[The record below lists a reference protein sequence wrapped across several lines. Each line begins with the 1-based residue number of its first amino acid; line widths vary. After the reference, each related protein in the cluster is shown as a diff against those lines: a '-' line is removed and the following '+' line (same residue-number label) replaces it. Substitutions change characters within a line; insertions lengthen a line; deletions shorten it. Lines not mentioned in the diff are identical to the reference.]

1 MRALLAA
8 VSLLALAPS
17 VLAQKAPEVGYIYPP
32 AGNAGTTVN
41 VVLGVYDATPDMQF
55 FVHDPRVKL
64 EASGP
69 PGELLLPPPPYW
81 FGQKAFNPALPVPRE
96 VTAKLTIPAGFPP
109 GPIRWQVAN
118 ASGISAAGTFIVGDE
133 TEIAKDERAKETQ
146 KLGALPVTV
155 HGRLIKIEE
164 TDRYQFR
171 VPKAGPVTIDLMA
184 RRLGANFLAVVEVR
198 DGTGKL
204 VADAVDSEGR
214 DTSLTFTANATAD
227 YTVSVR
233 DIDYRGHRSYVYR
246 LTVTAGPKVL
256 AAIPAAGKRGETRP
270 VEFVGTGVATGAPK
284 LESVTK
290 AVAFPAAP
298 VTHFAYK
305 LQTPHGDAAP
315 FTLLVSDLAEKVE
328 AADRALT
335 LPAAITGTFSAT
347 EGEKVYTLA
356 GKKGDVWDI
365 TVQAQ
370 ALGSPLDMTLA
381 VRGPDGK
388 ELARNDD
395 LPGTTDAGVLFT
407 VPADGTYS
415 LAVGEQSGKSR
426 DRASVYRLVVQ
437 KPAAGFTLRTVQ
449 RLTLKPGAKAV
460 DLVVTATRTG
470 GFKEPI
476 TLQITGLPAGFTTA
490 GPLVIPG
497 DKLALNIPIAL
508 AADAAITTAPIRV
521 TGTATIDG
529 KAAERVA
536 LAPAPGNLATASPEE
551 LLTPAIM
558 LGGVLPAP
566 FKITPVEKDGG
577 RRIPRGAEHPAE
589 IIVERTAP
597 FAGEFVLQMAAQQSR
612 HKQGIRG
619 GDVVVPAGATRAIYP
634 VFMPE
639 WLETARTSRMALI
652 GVAKVPDPK
661 GNMRYVVVAMNG
673 QITMSIEG
681 ALLKVSVDAAE
692 RVVKPGQALVV
703 PVRLAVVPTLQD
715 AVTVELIA
723 PDALAGKVTA
733 APVKAEAGKSEQT
746 LTLTAKTPADATGVH
761 TFKVRASAK
770 RDGKYVVLSE
780 AEFDVEFAPR

>member
-1 MRALLAA
+1 MRSLISLLT
-8 VSLLALAPS
+8 LLALAS
-17 VLAQKAPEVGYIYPP
+17 DALAQKAPEAGYVYPP
-32 AGNAGTTVN
+32 AGRAGTTVN

-246 LTVTAGPKVL
+246 LTATAGPKVL
-256 AAIPAAGKRGETRP
+256 AAIPAAGKRGETRA
-270 VEFVGTGVATGAPK
+270 VEFVGIGVATGAPK

-290 AVAFPAAP
+290 PVTFPAAP
-298 VTHFAYK
+298 ATHFAYK
-305 LQTPHGDAAP
+305 LQTPAGDAAP

-335 LPAAITGTFSAT
+335 LPAAITGTFTAT

-365 TVQAQ
+365 VAQAQ
-370 ALGSPLDMTLA
+370 ALGSPLDMTLV

-395 LPGTTDAGVLFT
+395 LPGTTDAGLHFT
-407 VPADGTYS
+407 VPADGTYT
-415 LAVGEQSGKSR
+415 LAVGEQSGKTR
-426 DRASVYRLVVQ
+426 DRASVFRLVVQ
-437 KPAAGFTLRTVQ
+437 KPAADFTLRTVQ
-449 RLTLKPGAKAV
+449 RLTLKPGAKA
-460 DLVVTATRTG
+460 DLVVTATRNG

-497 DKLALNIPIAL
+497 DKLALNIPITL
-508 AADAAITTAPIRV
+508 AADAAITTGVIRI

-529 KAAERVA
+529 KPAERVA
-536 LAPAPGNLATASPEE
+536 LAPAPGNLATASPDE

-558 LGGVLPAP
+558 LGGVLPPP

-577 RRIPRGAEHPAE
+577 RRVPRGAEHPAE

-639 WLETARTSRMALI
+639 WLETARTSRMSLI

-661 GNMRYVVVAMNG
+661 GNVRYVVVAMNG
-673 QITMSIEG
+673 LITMSIEG
-681 ALLKVSVDAAE
+681 ALLKVAVPEEE

-733 APVKAEAGKSEQT
+733 APVKAEPGKSDQT

>member
-1 MRALLAA
+1 MD
-8 VSLLALAPS
+8 PT
-17 VLAQKAPEVGYIYPP
+17 Q
-32 AGNAGTTVN
+32 T
-41 VVLGVYDATPDMQF
+41 F
-55 FVHDPRVKL
+55 FY
-64 EASGP
+64 G
-69 PGELLLPPPPYW
+69 LLLLVL
-81 FGQKAFNPALPVPRE
+81 FGWYFF
-96 VTAKLTIPAGFPP
+96 TD
-109 GPIRWQVAN
+109 
-118 ASGISAAGTFIVGDE
+118 S
-133 TEIAKDERAKETQ
+133 ERAKRI
-146 KLGALPVTV
+146 LGSVLTVLLCALCIIFAYPPFNNSKDASGKVIGTP
-155 HGRLIKIEE
+155 GKIHL
-164 TDRYQFR
+164 
-171 VPKAGPVTIDLMA
+171 GIDLQGGTMW
-184 RRLGANFLAVVEVR
+184 RL
-198 DGTGKL
+198 D
-204 VADAVDSEGR
+204 
-214 DTSLTFTANATAD
+214 
-227 YTVSVR
+227 
-233 DIDYRGHRSYVYR
+233 
-246 LTVTAGPKVL
+246 
-256 AAIPAAGKRGETRP
+256 
-270 VEFVGTGVATGAPK
+270 
-284 LESVTK
+284 
-290 AVAFPAAP
+290 
-298 VTHFAYK
+298 FA
-305 LQTPHGDAAP
+305 
-315 FTLLVSDLAEKVE
+315 
-328 AADRALT
+328 
-335 LPAAITGTFSAT
+335 
-347 EGEKVYTLA
+347 
-356 GKKGDVWDI
+356 
-365 TVQAQ
+365 
-370 ALGSPLDMTLA
+370 
-381 VRGPDGK
+381 
-388 ELARNDD
+388 
-395 LPGTTDAGVLFT
+395 
-407 VPADGTYS
+407 
-415 LAVGEQSGKSR
+415 
-426 DRASVYRLVVQ
+426 VVQ
-437 KPAAGFTLRTVQ
+437 KPAADFTLRTVQ
-449 RLTLKPGAKAV
+449 RLTLKPGAKA

-476 TLQITGLPAGFTTA
+476 TLQITGLPAGFTTT

-521 TGTATIDG
+521 TGTAAIDG

-536 LAPAPGNLATASPEE
+536 LAPAPGNLVPASPEE

-639 WLETARTSRMALI
+639 WLETARTSRMSLI

-661 GNMRYVVVAMNG
+661 GNVRYVVVAMNG
-673 QITMSIEG
+673 LITMSIEG
-681 ALLKVSVDAAE
+681 ALLKVAVPEEE

-733 APVKAEAGKSEQT
+733 APVKAEPGKSDQT